1 MDCIEINSVIY
12 TRHDVAGHHT
22 YNTRCQKC
30 VPWLLHPFYCTSLK
44 ICQGDLLQQFL
55 WHGDIVPSLNVS
67 TIFVAL
73 PYAVASFTRKLF
85 HYTMSPWLLD
95 MKYMLWYMYWYGLND
110 ICFFLEL
117 RMHKYMFFKT
127 YFLSWCILITLYQY
141 TSVSSRSPT
150 HSTRPQCMLSAC
162 HQTDFA
168 YFVPLGHQPSQTA
181 KH

>member
-22 YNTRCQKC
+22 YNTRCQNC
-30 VPWLLHPFYCTSLK
+30 VPWLLHPFYCTSSK

-55 WHGDIVPSLNVS
+55 WHGDIVPSANVS

-95 MKYMLWYMYWYGLND
+95 MKYMLWYMYWYRLISVFSWNWGCIS
-110 ICFFLEL
+110 ICFL
-117 RMHKYMFFKT
+117 RHIFCHDV
-127 YFLSWCILITLYQY
+127 SWSHCINIQVYHT
-141 TSVSSRSPT
+141 
-150 HSTRPQCMLSAC
+150 
-162 HQTDFA
+162 
-168 YFVPLGHQPSQTA
+168 
-181 KH
+181 